1 MTAAVLDSPGF
12 AFEDAAPSA
21 GGRGVTLEERL
32 SETLRA
38 ARADAGASCPVCD
51 AQMTAGHGGAAA
63 CDGCG
68 SRLS

>member
-1 MTAAVLDSPGF
+1 MTAAVLDRPGS
-12 AFEDAAPSA
+12 AFEEMARVV
-21 GGRGVTLEERL
+21 GGRPLTLEERL
-32 SETLRA
+32 SETLRD
-38 ARADAGASCPVCD
+38 ARTDAGASCPVCH